1 MIDRIKT
8 WLNSTFR
15 HQNGV
20 ADLKTMLFDTS
31 PLPQA
36 IITNEGVFLDVN
48 HAYCTLHGLAR
59 ADLIGRTPIDTG
71 FASRIEVE
79 RALETFR
86 QNNRRLEGYVLKYST
101 RNGILYARVFAH
113 MITWHN
119 RSAILMVLHD
129 ISRQRLTERAFK
141 DSERFLQLVLDSIP
155 TRVFWKDKNSIIV
168 GCNRW
173 AANDAGYSSPAEL
186 IGKTDFDLYPKEVAN
201 RFLEDDRRVMRSNT
215 PSLFFEET
223 LPQAN
228 GTSQWKLTSK
238 VPLRNTDGSVIGLL
252 GTYDDITLRKKA
264 ELDLKLARFSINIAT
279 SSMLWVASDGRI
291 VDFNPAFSHLL
302 QYSREE
308 LLKLRIPDIDPNYEA
323 KDWPAHWERL
333 RQLQTLTFLTK
344 HRRKD
349 GSEIDVEVR
358 THHLEFDDQ
367 EYHCAVVNDVTD
379 RKLSEEKLR
388 TSHRFLQTILNY
400 IPDCVFWKDRE
411 SKYLGANALFMKV
424 ANCNSEEELLGKTD
438 FDMPW
443 LEHAEQ
449 LRADDR
455 EVMETNTSK
464 LYYVEPLRNADGKI
478 HYNLVTKVPLLDD
491 GGKVFG
497 VLGTFR
503 DITQQLEVEL
513 ALKESEKLF
522 KSVVQNASAIIYII
536 DQQGRFRLSEG
547 LGLAALGLKAGEVI
561 GKSVYEM
568 YGDVPEITDAIGRA
582 LKGEVIENE
591 VTIFGITYATRYAP
605 MLNEAGEISHIL
617 CISFDISSRKK
628 LEQELNALNEELE
641 QHVNEL
647 KESELKF
654 RQIIQSSPMGIYVYE
669 VDARGKLVL
678 ADTNP
683 AADILTG
690 IENQKLVGK
699 TLEEA
704 FPGLENTEMPARY
717 LEAAVYGK
725 PWVIEDFYFNNGT
738 INGVFEVYAF
748 QAGRNR
754 VAVMFLNISERRQIE
769 AAIKLKNEE
778 LVKTNAELDRFV
790 YSASHDLRAPI
801 ASLLGLIAVAR
812 AERDMDGISSLLDM
826 QERSL
831 HKLDNFIQ
839 DIVSYSRN
847 NRVEIELAPVDFRSI
862 VEGIFEQLHHMDALA
877 RIERRILISPELK
890 FSGDEKRI
898 SIILNN
904 LISNAIKYCDLRK
917 DRSYVEVC
925 VEQNGKGITLSVNDN
940 GEGISS
946 EHLPRI
952 FEMFFRAT
960 SRSSGSGIG
969 LYIVNE
975 MVNKMRGKVEVKSV
989 KGEGSKFI
997 ISLPDLAIN

>member
-1 MIDRIKT
+1 MIKRIRA
-8 WLNSTFR
+8 WLNFNSR
-15 HQNGV
+15 HHQDNAGE
-20 ADLKTMLFDTS
+20 LKSMLFDTS
-31 PLPQA
+31 PLAQA
-36 IITNEGVFLDVN
+36 IITDDGTFLDVN
-48 HAYCTLHGLAR
+48 AAYCTMHGLAR
-59 ADLIGRTPIDTG
+59 ADLLGRTPVDAG
-71 FASRIEVE
+71 FATRIELV
-79 RALETFR
+79 RAMETFR
-86 QNNRRLEGYVLKYST
+86 QSNRRLEGYVLKYQT
-101 RNGILYARVFAH
+101 KNGILYARVFAH
-113 MITWHN
+113 TIKWHG

-173 AANDAGYSSPAEL
+173 AALDAGYSSAAEL
-186 IGKTDFDLYPKEVAN
+186 IGKTDFDLYPREVAN
-201 RFLEDDRRVMRSNT
+201 RFLEDDSRVMRSNT
-215 PSLFFEET
+215 PNLFFEET

-228 GTSQWKLTSK
+228 GTQKWKLTSK

-252 GTYDDITLRKKA
+252 GTYDDITQRKQA
-264 ELDLKLARFSINIAT
+264 ERDLKLARFSITNAT
-279 SSMLWVASDGRI
+279 SSMLWIAKDGHI
-291 VDFNPAFSHLL
+291 VDFNPAFSQLL

-308 LLKLRIPDIDPNYEA
+308 LLSLRIPDIDPDYTA
-323 KDWPAHWERL
+323 VDWPVHWERL
-333 RQLQTLTFLTK
+333 RQLQTMTFLTR

-349 GSEIDVEVR
+349 GKLLDVEVR
-358 THHLEFDDQ
+358 THHLEFDGQ
-367 EYHCAVVNDVTD
+367 EYHCAVVNDITE
-379 RKLSEEKLR
+379 RKISEEQLR
-388 TSHRFLQTILNY
+388 TSHRFLQAMLNN
-400 IPDCVFWKDRE
+400 IPDGVFWKDRD
-411 SKYLGANALFMKV
+411 SKYLGANKLFMQI

-438 FDMPW
+438 FDFPW
-443 LEHAEQ
+443 IEQAER
-449 LRADDR
+449 LRNDDR

-491 GGKVFG
+491 GGQVMG

-503 DITQQLEVEL
+503 DITEQIEIEL

-536 DQQGRFRLSEG
+536 DREGKFKLSEG

-561 GKSVYEM
+561 GKSVFEM
-568 YGDVPEITDAIGRA
+568 YADVPEITSAIRRA
-582 LKGEVIENE
+582 LSGEVIENE
-591 VTIFGITYATRYAP
+591 ITINGITYSTRYAP
-605 MLNEAGEISHIL
+605 MFNEANEISDIL

-628 LEQELNALNEELE
+628 LEEELSSLNDELE

-647 KESELKF
+647 RESELKF

-669 VDARGKLVL
+669 VNAQGQLIMV
-678 ADTNP
+678 DTNA
-683 AADILTG
+683 AADVLTG
-690 IENQKLVGK
+690 IQNQKLLGM
-699 TLEEA
+699 TINQA
-704 FPGLENTEMPARY
+704 FPGLESTEMPARY
-717 LEAAVYGK
+717 LEAAVHGK
-725 PWVIEDFYFNNGT
+725 PWTIEDFHFNNGM

-754 VAVMFLNISERRQIE
+754 VAIMFLNITERRQIE

-812 AERDMDGISSLLDM
+812 AEKDFNGISSLLDM

-831 HKLDNFIQ
+831 LKLDNFIQ

-847 NRVEIELAPVDFRSI
+847 NRVEIEPAPVDFRSI

-877 RIERRILISPELK
+877 RIERRISIQNELR
-890 FSGDEKRI
+890 FSSDGKRI

-917 DRSYVEVC
+917 DRSFVEVS
-925 VEQNGKGITLSVNDN
+925 VETNGSGVTIGVSDN
-940 GEGISS
+940 GEGISN

-975 MVNKMRGKVEVKSV
+975 MVNKLRGNIEVKSV
-989 KGEGSKFI
+989 KGEGSKFLI
-997 ISLPDLAIN
+997 WLPDLD

>member
-1 MIDRIKT
+1 MINRIKA
-8 WLNSTFR
+8 WLNSNPR
-15 HQNGV
+15 HHQDNAG
-20 ADLKTMLFDTS
+20 DLKAMLFDSS

-36 IITNEGVFLDVN
+36 IITDDGIFLDVN
-48 HAYCTLHGLAR
+48 TAYCTLHGLAR
-59 ADLIGRTPIDTG
+59 ADLVGKTPVDAG
-71 FASRIEVE
+71 FAIRSELA

-86 QNNRRLEGYVLKYST
+86 QNNHRLEGYILKYST
-101 RNGILYARVFAH
+101 KNGILYARVFAH
-113 MITWHN
+113 TIKWQQ

-155 TRVFWKDKNSIIV
+155 TRVFWKDKNSMIV

-173 AANDAGYSSPAEL
+173 AAHDAGYSSAAEM
-186 IGKTDFDLYPKEVAN
+186 IGKTDFDLYPKELAN
-201 RFLEDDRRVMRSNT
+201 RFLEDDRRVMRSNS
-215 PSLFFEET
+215 PDLFFEET
-223 LPQAN
+223 LPQ
-228 GTSQWKLTSK
+228 GKDMLKWRLTSK
-238 VPLRNTDGSVIGLL
+238 VPLRDTDGSVIGLL
-252 GTYDDITLRKKA
+252 GTYDDITQRKQD
-264 ELDLKLARFSINIAT
+264 ERDLKLARFSINHAT
-279 SSMLWVASDGRI
+279 SSMLWVAKDGRI
-291 VDFNPAFSHLL
+291 VDFNPAFSQLL

-308 LLKLRIPDIDPNYEA
+308 LLSLRIPDIDPNYSAAE
-323 KDWPAHWERL
+323 WPTHWERL
-333 RQLQTLTFLTK
+333 RHIQVMTLLTK

-349 GSEIDVEVR
+349 GTELDVEVR
-358 THHLEFDDQ
+358 THHLEFDGQ
-367 EYHCAVVNDVTD
+367 EYHCAVVNDVTE

-388 TSHRFLQTILNY
+388 TSHRFIQTILNN
-400 IPDCVFWKDRE
+400 IPDGVFWKDRQ
-411 SKYLGANALFMKV
+411 SRYLGANTLFMKI
-424 ANCNSEEELLGKTD
+424 ANCNSEQELLGKTD
-438 FDMPW
+438 FDFPW
-443 LEHAEQ
+443 IEQAER
-449 LRADDR
+449 LREDDR

-491 GGKVFG
+491 RGEVMG

-503 DITQQLEVEL
+503 DITGQIETEH

-536 DQQGRFRLSEG
+536 DKEGRFKLSEG
-547 LGLAALGLKAGEVI
+547 LGLAALGLKAGEII

-568 YGDVPEITDAIGRA
+568 YHDVPEITSVINRA
-582 LKGEVIENE
+582 LKGEIIENE
-591 VTIFGITYATRYAP
+591 ITISGITYATRYAP
-605 MLNEAGEISHIL
+605 MFNESNEISSIL
-617 CISFDISSRKK
+617 GISFDISSRKK
-628 LEQELNALNEELE
+628 LEQELSSLNDELE

-647 KESELKF
+647 RESELKF

-669 VDARGKLVL
+669 VNPQGQLIMV
-678 ADTNP
+678 DTNP
-683 AADILTG
+683 AADLLTG
-690 IENQKLVGK
+690 IQNQNLIGK
-699 TLEEA
+699 TIEQA
-704 FPGLENTEMPARY
+704 FPGLEQTEMPARY
-717 LEAAVYGK
+717 LEAAIHGK
-725 PWVIEDFYFNNGT
+725 PWNMENFHFNNG
-738 INGVFEVYAF
+738 IVNGIFEVYAF

-754 VAVMFLNISERRQIE
+754 VAIMFFNITERRQIE
-769 AAIKLKNEE
+769 AAMQSKNEE
-778 LVKTNAELDRFV
+778 LIKINAELDRFV

-812 AERDMDGISSLLDM
+812 AERDFDGIFPLLDM

-831 HKLDNFIQ
+831 LKLDNFIQ

-847 NRVEIELAPVDFRSI
+847 NRVEIESAPVDFRSI

-877 RIERRILISPELK
+877 RIERRISIQPGLE
-890 FSGDEKRI
+890 FSSDGKRI

-917 DRSYVEVC
+917 DHSFVEVS
-925 VEQNGKGITLSVNDN
+925 VETNGSGVMIGVIDN

-960 SRSSGSGIG
+960 SRGSGSGIG

-975 MVNKMRGKVEVKSV
+975 MVNKLHGRIEVKSV
-989 KGEGSKFI
+989 KGESSRFMI
-997 ISLPDLAIN
+997 WLPDLA